1 MASATPLRPTKLQDG
16 LKKRRLEFESSP
28 STDFLRAAEQLTKDD
43 AIPLHIRTILAFLLE
58 SKKEMEVVVQKNSVT
73 DKPDAGVE
81 TRDAGG
87 GVAIITKRMYSPQ
100 VVYSE
105 SVDEAYELISVDL
118 DMALCKVR
126 FVLAYRS
133 PSCSTAAF
141 EQLLKAIGDL
151 IAGIN
156 TFFVLGDFNLPD
168 IPWTDV
174 SYPNPPGSLARR
186 FLEMCD
192 CLKLY
197 QVVSEGTHGSNILDL
212 VLTNNKEVVKDVV
225 IRAPIGSSDHAS
237 VLFKLDLKIEEVEK
251 LSLRRDFKKANFND
265 ILTYL
270 TNHEHLPQHLERLSR
285 KKNSLWKKAVVSD
298 SPAAWEA
305 YKGISCI
312 FEKRLYKFR
321 SQVEKKIIY
330 SRNKNNLYRFLST
343 RLGKKKALGI
353 LLDENGVVITK

>member
-1 MASATPLRPTKLQDG
+1 
-16 LKKRRLEFESSP
+16 
-28 STDFLRAAEQLTKDD
+28 
-43 AIPLHIRTILAFLLE
+43 
-58 SKKEMEVVVQKNSVT
+58 
-73 DKPDAGVE
+73 
-81 TRDAGG
+81 
-87 GVAIITKRMYSPQ
+87 
-100 VVYSE
+100 
-105 SVDEAYELISVDL
+105 
-118 DMALCKVR
+118 
-126 FVLAYRS
+126 
-133 PSCSTAAF
+133 
-141 EQLLKAIGDL
+141 
-151 IAGIN
+151 
-156 TFFVLGDFNLPD
+156 
-168 IPWTDV
+168 
-174 SYPNPPGSLARR
+174 
-186 FLEMCD
+186 MCD

-237 VLFKLDLKIEEVEK
+237 VLFKLDLKIEEVVK

-305 YKGISCI
+305 YKRISCI

-353 LLDENGVVITK
+353 LLDENGVVITSEKEKAELFAAVFHKVYLESDGIAENKNNLYRFLSTRLGKKKALGILLDENGVVITSEKEKAELFAAVFHKVYLESDGIAESD

>member
-1 MASATPLRPTKLQDG
+1 MIVIGVP
-16 LKKRRLEFESSP
+16 ESRSQR
-28 STDFLRAAEQLTKDD
+28 SYDRVAHDRCCVQQLLDFLSVDCLPVACYRMGRASPTFDRLMKVFAEFFFR
-43 AIPLHIRTILAFLLE
+43 HSVSSE
-58 SKKEMEVVVQKNSVT
+58 SLFGEFCYQYEVLRCDRQ
-73 DKPDAGVE
+73 
-81 TRDAGG
+81 TRRGG

-151 IAGIN
+151 VAGIN
-156 TFFVLGDFNLPD
+156 TFLVLGDFNLPD

-237 VLFKLDLKIEEVEK
+237 VLFKLDLKIEEVVK

-270 TNHEHLPQHLERLSR
+270 
-285 KKNSLWKKAVVSD
+285 
-298 SPAAWEA
+298 
-305 YKGISCI
+305 
-312 FEKRLYKFR
+312 
-321 SQVEKKIIY
+321 
-330 SRNKNNLYRFLST
+330 
-343 RLGKKKALGI
+343 
-353 LLDENGVVITK
+353 